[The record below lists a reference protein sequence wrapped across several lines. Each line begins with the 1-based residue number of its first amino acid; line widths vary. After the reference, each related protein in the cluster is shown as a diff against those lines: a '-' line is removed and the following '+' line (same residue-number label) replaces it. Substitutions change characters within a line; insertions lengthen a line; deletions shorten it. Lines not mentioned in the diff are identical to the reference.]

1 MATEVACAR
10 GLLNEDSNDLNI
22 WKKAESNEAFEYS
35 NCPIDENGRKPP
47 ATIGFTSCFE
57 IRNMNWNFDQLERAQ
72 RYKLLVGLVVPRP
85 IALVTS
91 QSETGVVNAAPFSFF
106 NVLADEPPLVILS
119 IEDRD
124 TGPLKDSARN
134 MMASGEFVVNLVDES
149 IAARMHAC
157 AVDYPSDVSE
167 IEIVGFTTAPS
178 VFVTPPRI
186 AEAPAAL
193 ECTLHSKVEI
203 GTRRILFGQ
212 VRRLHVR
219 EGLIDSANLRV
230 DMEKYQPVGRLFANR
245 YCKTGD
251 QFALEKNAYLERM
264 QGAGRV

>member
-1 MATEVACAR
+1 
-10 GLLNEDSNDLNI
+10 
-22 WKKAESNEAFEYS
+22 
-35 NCPIDENGRKPP
+35 
-47 ATIGFTSCFE
+47 
-57 IRNMNWNFDQLERAQ
+57 MNWNFDQLERAQ

-157 AVDYPSDVSE
+157 AVDHPPEVSE
-167 IEIVGFTTAPS
+167 VEMVGFTTAPS
-178 VFVTPPRI
+178 ISVKPPRI

-203 GTRRILFGQ
+203 GTRRILFGL
-212 VRRLHVR
+212 VRHLHVR
-219 EGLIDSANLRV
+219 DGLVDGVTLRV
-230 DMEKYQPVGRLFANR
+230 DLDNYHPVGRLFANR
-245 YCKTGD
+245 YCKTGA
-251 QFALEKNAYLERM
+251 QFVLEKNAYLERM
-264 QGAGRV
+264 QDAGRV

>member
-1 MATEVACAR
+1 
-10 GLLNEDSNDLNI
+10 
-22 WKKAESNEAFEYS
+22 
-35 NCPIDENGRKPP
+35 
-47 ATIGFTSCFE
+47 
-57 IRNMNWNFDQLERAQ
+57 MNWNFDQLERAQ

-91 QSETGVVNAAPFSFF
+91 QSDTGVVNAAPFSFF

-124 TGPLKDSARN
+124 SGPMKDSARN

-149 IAARMHAC
+149 IAAQMHGC
-157 AVDYPSDVSE
+157 AVDYPPEVSE
-167 IEIVGFTTAPS
+167 IEMVGFSTAPS
-178 VFVTPPRI
+178 VFVKPPRI
-186 AEAPAAL
+186 VEAPASL

-203 GTRRILFGQ
+203 QTRRILFGQ
-212 VRRLHVR
+212 VRHLHVR
-219 EGLIDSANLRV
+219 DGLVDGASLRV
-230 DMEKYQPVGRLFANR
+230 NMEKYQPVGRLFANR

-264 QGAGRV
+264 QNSGRA